1 MKILT
6 QTARILTGLL
16 FVFSGLVK
24 GIDPMGTAFKFG
36 DYFTAFR
43 MGFLDDLALPL
54 SILLCLVEFITGM
67 MLLSGS
73 MVRLASWMAALFMA
87 LFTPLTLVLALFNP
101 VSDCGCFGDAI
112 IMTNWQTFF
121 KNVVITLLV
130 VFVFI
135 RKDDPAG
142 TLPVRTG
149 LNFTLVFIFLF
160 LLFMRYN
167 LAYLPMIDFRP
178 YKVGTNLPE
187 AMAIPPDAEPDKYDI
202 RFIYEKD
209 GVSKEFT
216 LNDYPADDTTWKF
229 VDQKSVLISRGY
241 LPSIHDFTLISREGA
256 DMTDEVTGH
265 QGDIVLMV
273 ARRLEN
279 SDRKGLVKGYDLG
292 ITLRDRGIKFY
303 IITASTPE
311 TAGELVTGFDAL
323 FADEVMLKT
332 VIRSDPGFVFLHN
345 GTVMAKWSHH
355 NLPEKEKFEGDLNSL
370 ALKFQAATK
379 NRLVVAGAVLAI
391 LLAIA
396 LTLPFRLKT
405 NHGNKKE
412 KLSKSNIQ

>member
-1 MKILT
+1 MKIIT

-16 FVFSGLVK
+16 FVFSGFVK

-54 SILLCLVEFITGM
+54 SILLCLVEFVTGM

-87 LFTPLTLVLALFNP
+87 LFTPLTLVLAIFNP

-130 VFVFI
+130 VYVFI
-135 RKDDPAG
+135 KRNDRTG
-142 TLPVRTG
+142 TLPVRAG
-149 LNFTLVFIFLF
+149 LNFTLVLIFLF

-187 AMAIPPDAEPDKYDI
+187 AMTIPPDAEPDKYDI

-216 LNDYPADDTTWKF
+216 LNDYPADDTTWRF
-229 VDQKSVLISRGY
+229 IDQKSVLISRGY
-241 LPSIHDFTLISREGA
+241 LPPIHDFTLISREGI

-265 QGDIVLMV
+265 QGDILLMI
-273 ARRLEN
+273 ARRLET

-292 ITLRDRGIKFY
+292 MALRERGTKFY
-303 IITASTPE
+303 IITASTPGS
-311 TAGELVTGFDAL
+311 AGELVTGFDAL
-323 FADEVMLKT
+323 FADEILLKT
-332 VIRSDPGFVFLHN
+332 IIRSDPGFVLLHN

-355 NLPEKEKFEGDLNSL
+355 NLPGKEEFYGDLNSL
-370 ALKFQAATK
+370 ALKFQGAAK
-379 NRLVVAGAVLAI
+379 NRLVVAAALLAL

-396 LTLPFRLKT
+396 LTLPFRLT
-405 NHGNKKE
+405 SDPGNKKE
-412 KLSKSNIQ
+412 TL